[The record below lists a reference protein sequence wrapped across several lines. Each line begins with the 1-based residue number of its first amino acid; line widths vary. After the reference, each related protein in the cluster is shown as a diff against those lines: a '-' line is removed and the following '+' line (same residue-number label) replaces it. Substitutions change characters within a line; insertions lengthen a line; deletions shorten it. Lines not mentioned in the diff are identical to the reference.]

1 MQANLVKTLA
11 PAKEIHHHDDD
22 DDYGEDVD
30 DDDGNDLDDNGDE
43 EKCPTHPPSIYL
55 GCLPA
60 TSLLV
65 NHTRHTS

>member
-30 DDDGNDLDDNGDE
+30 DDDGNDLDDDVDE
-43 EKCPTHPPSIYL
+43 EKCPHPPTFHLSW
-55 GCLPA
+55 
-60 TSLLV
+60 LLAR
-65 NHTRHTS
+65 NFPPC